1 MELLFVVLGGL
12 SLGFVARYALPNRST
27 NGVLLVPAIGAA
39 FAAALWVALTWAGLQ
54 WDAGL
59 IWWITL
65 GATAAVCAATAVLL
79 GRARERQDAE
89 RLAALTRA
97 RARAR

>member
-1 MELLFVVLGGL
+1 MELLFVILGGL
-12 SLGFVARYALPNRST
+12 ILGFVAHYALPHRAT

-39 FAAALWVALTWAGLQ
+39 FSAGLWVALTWAGLK

-65 GATAAVCAATAVLL
+65 GVTGVVCFAAAVLL
-79 GRARERQDAE
+79 GRARRRHDAE
-89 RLAALTRA
+89 RLTSLSRA
-97 RARAR
+97 R